1 MRHHFRLVAILAV
14 CLVAYGALIVAFRWI
29 SEPRDSAVLGGLG
42 LILAWLL
49 IVPIVARTIWRNL

>member
-1 MRHHFRLVAILAV
+1 MRHHFRVVAILAV

-49 IVPIVARTIWRNL
+49 IVPVVVRTIWRNL